1 MNLGIF
7 IGVGNYTSQ
16 QYNDLPAC
24 NKDAE
29 TLKSVFE
36 SIKNFT
42 EILFLNGIVDQSK
55 IIQGMEKLSTKY
67 KNEEVEELIFYFS
80 GHGEK
85 EGDEFLYLPSDFD
98 PHKKLGTSI
107 SCTGQPSPDTF
118 LREFSNSMGD

>member
-1 MNLGIF
+1 MPDLRTKWLLEILANHIIKCFYITYAKGFNVNLGIF

-42 EILFLNGIVDQSK
+42 EILFLNGIVDQ
-55 IIQGMEKLSTKY
+55 
-67 KNEEVEELIFYFS
+67 
-80 GHGEK
+80 
-85 EGDEFLYLPSDFD
+85 
-98 PHKKLGTSI
+98 
-107 SCTGQPSPDTF
+107 
-118 LREFSNSMGD
+118 